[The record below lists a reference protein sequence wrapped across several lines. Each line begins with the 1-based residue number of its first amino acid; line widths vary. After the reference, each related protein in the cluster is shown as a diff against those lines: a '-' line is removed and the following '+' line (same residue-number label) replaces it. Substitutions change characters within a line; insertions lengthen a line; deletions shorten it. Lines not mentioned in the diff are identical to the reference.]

1 MPPAGIE
8 IRPTE
13 WAKMRDMALHSSSPV
28 NKVETF
34 YFLVGSICSLHMIVY
49 RLRSLFCMWYFEVPL
64 MPMEDVAM
72 GIVDKT
78 VILTLTPILSSGPSL
93 TGLEKFCSYCIFL
106 GRN

>member
-1 MPPAGIE
+1 
-8 IRPTE
+8 
-13 WAKMRDMALHSSSPV
+13 
-28 NKVETF
+28 
-34 YFLVGSICSLHMIVY
+34 
-49 RLRSLFCMWYFEVPL
+49 MWYFEVPL